1 MRVQL
6 AAILLPS
13 SRVRIMMLP
22 PPMAFVPATP
32 ILFSYP
38 AEDALVASLQLRS
51 DIEEEAVEEEEEAAE
66 EEAAEEEEASYYPPR
81 QRQRYCHEQAE
92 RELPQ

>member
-66 EEAAEEEEASYYPPR
+66 EEEASYYPPR

>member
-1 MRVQL
+1 
-6 AAILLPS
+6 
-13 SRVRIMMLP
+13 MMLP

-66 EEAAEEEEASYYPPR
+66 EEEASYYPPR